1 MDTRE
6 ALVKAMNEQGISD
19 PLIRNGIMAIAENE
33 GGFGEMKPE
42 ASYAGTK
49 AQRIRD
55 IFTDRVSG
63 LSDGEINTMKKN
75 DKVFFN
81 FVYSGSN
88 RVGHVLGNRP
98 GTDDGY
104 NTRGRGPIQLTGL
117 GNYTRYA
124 KLSGHPEILDN
135 FDLVSD
141 PEIGAAITVAYILDR
156 FHGGDFEDL
165 MASVGTTV
173 GDVVDRKRQ
182 AFNTN
187 IAAHA
192 YDAGADVKP
201 AVLGH
206 GNHDRNGTRAV
217 QAALIAAGY
226 DLGRA
231 GADGIWGND
240 TDAAI
245 GQFQSTNSLPVTHVA
260 DESTKALLGVV

>member
-42 ASYAGTK
+42 LSYAGTS
-49 AQRIRD
+49 ASRIRT
-55 IFTDRVSG
+55 IFGDRVSN
-63 LSDGEINTMKKN
+63 LTDAEIDSMKR
-75 DKVFFN
+75 DERVWFN
-81 FVYSGSN
+81 FVYSGAN
-88 RVGHVLGNRP
+88 HVGHQLGNVP
-98 GTDDGY
+98 GTDDGF
-104 NTRGRGPIQLTGL
+104 NWRGRGPIQFTGRA
-117 GNYTRYA
+117 NYLRYA
-124 KLSGHPEILDN
+124 TKAGHPEVMDN
-135 FDLVSD
+135 PDLVSE
-141 PEIGAAITVAYILDR
+141 PEIGAAMTVAYILDR